1 MPEKE
6 SGLDPDPGTG
16 ILADL
21 MEEEGIVADQR
32 HLRNHI
38 TQETHDLLE
47 EIDILLPEE
56 VREETEI
63 QEDRDGMT
71 TEGEEITGVP
81 LTGCKKSIPLHLAN
95 QETEGNRTRGE
106 GQGVNPGK
114 RTVIPLDPTNNLPLV
129 ILGLIP
135 LLLQENLHIVL
146 VEEPMRGGEALLP
159 PSKGTLIEQIP
170 QDLLVTLMLQLLLP

>member
-56 VREETEI
+56 VREETEV

-71 TEGEEITGVP
+71 TEEEEITGVP

-95 QETEGNRTRGE
+95 QETEGNMTRGE
-106 GQGVNPGK
+106 GQGVDPGK
-114 RTVIPLDPTNNLPLV
+114 RTVIPLDHTNNLLLV
-129 ILGLIP
+129 IIGLIP
-135 LLLQENLHIVL
+135 LLLQENLHI

-159 PSKGTLIEQIP
+159 PSKETLIEQIP
-170 QDLLVTLMLQLLLP
+170 QDLPVTLMLQLLLP